1 VVDVERFGDVVFHKL
16 EGKLPKVGAQVMCH
30 VDARRRERITQIHTA
45 THIIN
50 GSARE
55 VLGPWVWQHS
65 AFKEEDYGRIDITHF
80 AHLTEKEVHKIE
92 DLANS
97 IVRKNLKVTN
107 TFMPRQE
114 AEQKYGFRLYQGGVV
129 PGRLVRVVNIGGWD
143 IEACG
148 GTHTKT
154 TGEVGFIKITK
165 AERIQDGVERLEFV
179 AGESAIEYM
188 HKMDSELQ
196 QLSSVVGTQKEN
208 LPAVVAS
215 LKEELDESRSR
226 ERNLSRKVVELSTG
240 ESAEET
246 MVSETVGEVIVSV
259 VHSDGLTDNEIIAQG
274 EKVVQAK
281 PATIYVG
288 FVVQKGNTRV
298 ICFTGDQARAAGY
311 SASEVV
317 KKLATS
323 LGGSGGGTASFA
335 QGGGPETD
343 PEKVRQLVKSVAS
356 VVAAMRA

>member
-1 VVDVERFGDVVFHKL
+1 
-16 EGKLPKVGAQVMCH
+16 MCIR
-30 VDARRRERITQIHTA
+30 DR
-45 THIIN
+45 
-50 GSARE
+50 
-55 VLGPWVWQHS
+55 
-65 AFKEEDYGRIDITHF
+65 
-80 AHLTEKEVHKIE
+80 
-92 DLANS
+92 
-97 IVRKNLKVTN
+97 
-107 TFMPRQE
+107 
-114 AEQKYGFRLYQGGVV
+114 
-129 PGRLVRVVNIGGWD
+129 
-143 IEACG
+143 
-148 GTHTKT
+148 
-154 TGEVGFIKITK
+154 EVGFIKITK

-179 AGESAIEYM
+179 AGEAAIEYM
-188 HKMDSELQ
+188 HKMDSGLQ

-240 ESAEET
+240 ASAEET
-246 MVSETVGEVIVSV
+246 MVSETVGDIIVSV

-281 PATIYVG
+281 PNTIYVG

-317 KKLATS
+317 KKLAAS

-343 PEKVRQLVKSVAS
+343 PEKVRHLVKSVAS